1 MSPNTPGYPDVPG
14 FIYGITR
21 EIWEDRGIGGK
32 LEHMYTPDIL
42 LRAPTGLT
50 TDNTGVISQTLQTLH
65 SFPDR
70 QLVGED
76 VIWAGYEDGTF
87 LSSHR
92 LMSVM
97 RHTGDSAYG
106 PATGRI
112 VRSRIIAD
120 CWVVDGVVTE
130 EWLARDQAAF
140 ALCLGLEPRTL
151 ARQMVAHDLRR
162 TGTVAFF
169 LPKHDKP
176 GRYRPEVQSGPEIA
190 LYADGY
196 RRIWGSKD
204 PSAIRGL
211 YFAGADLAAPGGQH
225 HHGHMDIDTFVLGYL
240 ASFPD
245 AVFSVDSAT
254 LNTGGGQAARVALRW
269 SLQGTHTGFGHFGEP
284 TGAPVYVMGFSHGEI
299 VDNKVR
305 REWLVTD
312 EVSIWKQI
320 EAYRDGQA
328 GG

>member
-1 MSPNTPGYPDVPG
+1 MIPKTPGYPDVPS

-21 EIWEDRGIGGK
+21 EIWENRGIGGK
-32 LEHMYTPDIL
+32 LEQLYAPAII

-50 TDNTGVISQTLQTLH
+50 TDNTGVTAQTLQTLH

-87 LSSHR
+87 MSSHR
-92 LMSVM
+92 LVSVM

-106 PATGRI
+106 PATGRV

-120 CWVVDGVVTE
+120 CWVVEGVVTE
-130 EWLARDQAAF
+130 EWLVRDQAAF
-140 ALCLGLEPRTL
+140 ARCLGLEPRAL

-162 TGTVAFF
+162 TGRVQFF
-169 LPKHDKP
+169 VPEHDKP
-176 GRYRPEVQSGPEIA
+176 GRYRPEIQGGPEIS
-190 LYADGY
+190 LYAEGY
-196 RRIWGSKD
+196 RRLWGSKD
-204 PSAIRGL
+204 PSVIRDL
-211 YFAGADLAAPGGQH
+211 YFAGAELSAPGGQYRNG
-225 HHGHMDIDTFVLGYL
+225 HGDIDDFVLGYL

-245 AVFSVDSAT
+245 AAFSIESAT
-254 LNTGGGQAARVALRW
+254 SNVGGGQASRVAMRW
-269 SLQGTHTGFGHFGEP
+269 SLRGTHRGFGHFGEP
-284 TGAPVYVMGFSHGEI
+284 TGAPVYIMGLSHAEI

-320 EAYRDGQA
+320 AAYEESRA
-328 GG
+328 GA